1 MKQDIL
7 IAASLVTLS
16 VAVLFAI
23 IAAVAR
29 AVREEPPMPEPAT
42 GLPSG
47 CGW

>member
-1 MKQDIL
+1 MKQDIV

-23 IAAVAR
+23 ITAVAR
-29 AVREEPPMPEPAT
+29 AVREEPSAAEPAT
-42 GLPSG
+42 GLPRG